1 MPTVTTKIQP
11 IDRDLVIRLLG
22 SPQERSAIHAQFA
35 REQLAD
41 AEETDRQII
50 GSVPSHET
58 FVDGSKGA
66 SEDNVRPDGG
76 VIVYE
81 FDLVSDVL
89 AWISDTLETHSP
101 EGGSGDPHPGLY
113 KKSHV
118 MLADGSLADPSNPP
132 QAEEYVFVNSQPYAR
147 KIEKGSSQQFPDGVY
162 ETVATMARAKYG
174 NSAKITFGYRSI
186 AGGEIGA
193 WAKTASARAHASNHS
208 RVANPS
214 AWLTNQP
221 AIIVTLR

>member
-1 MPTVTTKIQP
+1 MSVVTKIQP

-22 SPQERSAIHAQFA
+22 TPQERSAIHAQFA
-35 REQLAD
+35 REKLAE
-41 AEETDRQII
+41 AQETDKQIT

-58 FVDGSKGA
+58 FVDGSKGV
-66 SEDNVRPDGG
+66 SEDRVRPDGG

-101 EGGSGDPHPGLY
+101 VGGNLDPHPGLY

-118 MLADGSLADPSNPP
+118 MLANGSLADPSNPP
-132 QAEEYVFVNSQPYAR
+132 AADEYVFVNSQPYAR

-162 ETVATMARAKYG
+162 EATAALARAKYG
-174 NSAKITFGYRSI
+174 NIAKITFNYRSI
-186 AGGEIGA
+186 EGGEIGA
-193 WAKTASARAHASNHS
+193 WAKTASAKAHASNHS
-208 RVANPS
+208 RVSNAS
-214 AWLTNQP
+214 AWLTSQP